1 MSKTYLNQ
9 VEKVKML
16 VDGLRNHYD
25 MVKDKGITQEQLNRM
40 AQISAEAEQLNEE
53 VERLRIETSKKVKE
67 ANEKLAELK
76 EIWLPIKNRVK
87 SSYDSLKWPIFGIQ
101 DKR

>member
-16 VDGLRNHYD
+16 AAGLSSHYE
-25 MVKDKGITQEQLNRM
+25 MVKNLGISQEQLENMKRM
-40 AQISAEAEQLNEE
+40 STEAEILNGE
-53 VERLRIETSKKVKE
+53 VERLRHETSLKVKE
-67 ANEKLAELK
+67 ANTKLAEVK
-76 EIWLPIKNRVK
+76 EIWLPIKNRIK
-87 SSYDSLKWPIFGIQ
+87 SSFDPLKWPMLGIM